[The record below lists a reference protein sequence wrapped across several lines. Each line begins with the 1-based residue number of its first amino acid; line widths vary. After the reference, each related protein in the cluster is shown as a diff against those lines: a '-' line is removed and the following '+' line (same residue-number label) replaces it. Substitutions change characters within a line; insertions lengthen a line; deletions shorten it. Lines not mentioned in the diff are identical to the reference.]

1 MLKIKR
7 GKLIVLESVDG
18 AGKGTVIE
26 ALRKHFKDR
35 QDILFTREP
44 GGTPLGADARKIL
57 LDRRHDDM
65 HIKTD
70 ILLHF
75 AYRPQH
81 HRDVIGPA
89 LEKGIHVIMDR
100 CDIST
105 FAFEVFGRNAEEFF
119 DDVMHLCAWVR
130 DLPKDYVKL
139 GGHIFDK
146 IIFLDLVPEIGLK
159 RIIDGR
165 GAQRLDR
172 YEAKELDFH
181 KRVHAGYHRL
191 CNDKLFGSWEV
202 VDATLSP
209 EEVALRVIKIVESV
223 IPARVS

>member
-7 GKLIVLESVDG
+7 GKVIVLESVDG
-18 AGKGTVIE
+18 AGKGAVVE

-44 GGTPLGADARKIL
+44 GGTPLGEEVRSIL
-57 LDRRHDDM
+57 LNRRHDDM
-65 HIKTD
+65 HVKTD

-81 HRDVIGPA
+81 YRDVISPA
-89 LEKGIHVIMDR
+89 LEKGINVIMDR

-105 FAFEVFGRNAEEFF
+105 FAFEVFGRNAEDLFN
-119 DDVMHLCAWVR
+119 DVARLCAWVR
-130 DLPKDYVKL
+130 DLPDDYVKS

-165 GAQRLDR
+165 GLQGLDR

-181 KRVHAGYHRL
+181 RRVYAGYHKL
-191 CNDKLFGSWEV
+191 CNAKLFGPWEII
-202 VDATLSP
+202 DATKSP
-209 EEVALRVIKIVESV
+209 DEVALQVIKIVESM
-223 IPARVS
+223 ISPRVF